1 MKSSRYIITLFF
13 MLFSFFV
20 LIPNIKAETNAY
32 VKASALNIRSS
43 ASTDSSVLATIY
55 SGETITITDF
65 NKVSGTGCSD
75 GWYKVNY
82 NEINGYVCSSYISLG
97 SINLGYNTSNFT
109 ARVYATTLAS
119 RSAPNAYVDNKLHT
133 LINGTNVTVLE
144 TLASGNGCDDYWY
157 KISYHDNQIGYVCST
172 YIVKKSDV
180 TATNSEYEQVLA
192 AAGFPSTYWPYLVY
206 LHNKYPN
213 WQFKTI
219 KTNLNWES
227 VIEGESGRNYI
238 QGTIYDAYRT
248 SSVPKEGK
256 DWFEATDGVNAFY
269 IDPRN
274 FLTEKY
280 IFMFENLSYDETTQG
295 ADILKSIFG
304 SSSYLSADEYVNY
317 FIGAGKQYNVSAAHL
332 ASRVV
337 QEGGSKSTYEPI
349 TGTSTSTYYGSS
361 LTGYYNYF
369 NIGASEVKENN
380 IVIYSAVTRG
390 LAYAAGLI
398 GDGTSYGRPWNTREK
413 AIYGGTQFISSGY
426 VNAGQYTLYFQKF
439 NTSPTSSYSKYIHQY
454 MTNVQAPSSEGS
466 NIYSSYN
473 SNSIIN
479 NSYVFAIPVYENM
492 PLSVSLP
499 TIGNVVNT
507 LSSITINGT
516 PITEFDQDVVSYT
529 YYLSNTVSSISI
541 NATPTSST
549 SILEGIGDYD
559 IDTDNTT
566 LTIKVTSQ
574 TGDIKVYTI
583 NVIKVTDIK
592 SISEILSNMPV
603 VVKDLNITNI
613 KETTTANNIIS
624 NIKQYG
630 PSTTVSIKTSTGGII
645 QGTNALATGQQITI
659 QSTNNEVKTYNIVV
673 KGDTSGDG
681 KVSILDLLQVQ
692 KDILNSKKLSGAY
705 SLAGDTSGDSKI
717 TILDLLQIQKHI
729 LGSKKL

>member
-1 MKSSRYIITLFF
+1 MKNNKYIITLFF
-13 MLFSFFV
+13 ILFSFFV
-20 LIPNIKAETNAY
+20 LVPNIKAETNAY
-32 VKASALNIRSS
+32 VKASALNIRSG
-43 ASTDSSVLATIY
+43 ASTGSSVLATIY

-75 GWYKVNY
+75 GWYKINY
-82 NEINGYVCSSYISLG
+82 NEINGYVCSSFISLG

-109 ARVYATTLAS
+109 ARVYATTLTS
-119 RSAPNAYVDNKLHT
+119 RSTPNANIENKLHT

-157 KISYHDNQIGYVCST
+157 KISYHDNKIGYVCST
-172 YIVKKSDV
+172 YIIKKSDV
-180 TATNSEYEQVLA
+180 TATDSEYEQVLA

-213 WQFKTI
+213 WQFKAI

-227 VIEGESGRNYI
+227 VIEGESGRNLI
-238 QGTIYDAYRT
+238 QNTTYDAYRT
-248 SSVPKEGK
+248 SDVPKEGSS
-256 DWFEATDGVNAFY
+256 WFEATDGVNAFY

-295 ADILKSIFG
+295 PNVVKAIFG
-304 SSSYLSADEYVNY
+304 ASYLSEDEYVNY
-317 FIGAGKQYNVSAAHL
+317 FINAGKQYNVSVAHL

-337 QEGGSKSTYEPI
+337 QEGGAKSTYEPI
-349 TGTSTSTYYGSS
+349 TGTSSS
-361 LTGYYNYF
+361 IYEGVSLRGYYNYF
-369 NIGASEVKENN
+369 NIGAREVIENN
-380 IVIYSAVTRG
+380 VVKYTAVVRG

-398 GDGTSYGRPWNTREK
+398 GDGTSHGRPWTTREK
-413 AIYGGTQFISSGY
+413 AIYGGAEFISSGY
-426 VNAGQYTLYFQKF
+426 VNEGQYTLYFQKF
-439 NTSPTSSYSKYIHQY
+439 NTSPTSTSSKYIHQY

-466 NIYSSYN
+466 NICASYKTTN
-473 SNSIIN
+473 LIN

-507 LSSITINGT
+507 LSSISINGST
-516 PITEFDQDVVSYT
+516 LTEFDQDVVSYT
-529 YYLSNTVSSISI
+529 YYLSNTVNSISI

-549 SILEGIGDYD
+549 SIVEGIGDYN
-559 IDTDNTT
+559 IDTNNTT

-583 NVIKVTDIK
+583 NVIKVNDIK

-613 KETTTANNIIS
+613 KESTTANNLIS

-630 PSTTVSIKTSTGGII
+630 PSTTVNIKTSTGGII
-645 QGTNALATGQQITI
+645 QGTSALATGQKITI
-659 QSTNNEVKTYNIVV
+659 QSTSNEIKTYNIVV

-681 KVSILDLLQVQ
+681 KVTILDLLQVQ
-692 KDILNSKKLSGAY
+692 KDILNSKKLYNSY
-705 SLAGDTSGDSKI
+705 SLAGDTSGDGKI